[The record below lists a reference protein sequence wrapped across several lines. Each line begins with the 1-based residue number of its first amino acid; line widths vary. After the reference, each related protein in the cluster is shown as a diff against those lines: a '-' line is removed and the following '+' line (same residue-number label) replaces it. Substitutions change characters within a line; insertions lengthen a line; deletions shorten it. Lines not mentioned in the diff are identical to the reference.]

1 MFFYTNGI
9 NTYMKNIK
17 TFESYNPIDI
27 PNDRPIKNYGEPFPL
42 TDLSIGEE
50 VIYMGSKFIVDS
62 VDEYHVTLKSLENG
76 PTLRPN
82 QNMFNQRAYIG
93 SK

>member
-1 MFFYTNGI
+1 
-9 NTYMKNIK
+9 MKNIK

-27 PNDRPIKNYGEPFPL
+27 SNDRPIKNYGEPFPL
-42 TDLSIGEE
+42 TNLTVGME
-50 VIYMGSKFIVDS
+50 VIYLGSKFIVDA
-62 VDEYHVTLKSLENG
+62 VDKYRVTLKSLEDG
-76 PTLRPN
+76 STLSPN